1 MEKKV
6 DRKILISSSLLYH
19 SSRGLDLGVHLLET
33 SCSLAENISW
43 LVSCDQ
49 PADGHT
55 ESI

>member
-6 DRKILISSSLLYH
+6 DRKILIFSSFLYY
-19 SSRGLDLGVHLLET
+19 SSRGLDLGVYLLEI
-33 SCSLAENISW
+33 SCSLVENISW

-49 PADGHT
+49 LVDGYI

>member
-55 ESI
+55 ERI